1 MYLKAVFCVYLISY
15 KDRHIYFR
23 VKKDVIMKQEGKKS
37 KKKWRRIWKGEER
50 GRIIIQRRKK
60 WNRGKEEGIELINWH
75 SGLVI

>member
-1 MYLKAVFCVYLISY
+1 MYLKAVFVFIWSH

-60 WNRGKEEGIELINWH
+60 NEIEVKKK
-75 SGLVI
+75 G